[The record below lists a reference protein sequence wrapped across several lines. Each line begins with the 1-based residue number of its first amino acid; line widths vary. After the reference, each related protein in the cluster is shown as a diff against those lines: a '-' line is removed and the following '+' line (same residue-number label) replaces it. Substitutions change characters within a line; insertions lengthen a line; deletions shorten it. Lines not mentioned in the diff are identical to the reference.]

1 MKKEIYT
8 FDIVSPVQNF
18 VYTMGLKLDN
28 NLFQLLQDLLCKV
41 NCSGV
46 KESSVC
52 GTNGVTYKSR

>member
-1 MKKEIYT
+1 
-8 FDIVSPVQNF
+8 
-18 VYTMGLKLDN
+18 MGLKLDN